1 MEDDN
6 NQEIDYTEPNCLVI
20 LLFSSIFIIIYL
32 IYFIP
37 TFLYIVNNC
46 RKNKICVYWID
57 YSLLIVSGI
66 VFIMVYIINITTTNK
81 NKIIDLKKLS
91 SDEMTLSI
99 LVFLILMCITV
110 INDLFFDA
118 IIAGR
123 LSYIMNKIKKV
134 EETDF
139 FLLADKLKEIKVVNI
154 LKFKVTFPYFLFIFI
169 VDIIYIVFVILL
181 YKDLS
186 GRMLG
191 EFNLHN
197 FVNYMVR
204 FYHFAILILLLL
216 SIVIMNFTKKS
227 LLKKHYYSSNR
238 VAQRLYNVYFNQ
250 IIYFTDVISFKLVSD
265 LIMNIPALF
274 FLSQL
279 KFTTISLII
288 SELAIFSYIFLGGSE
303 YLIIDKDSKAAKMSK
318 IIKKIFC
325 LDKIDYHL
333 GEKDQS
339 HTIDQFKFN
348 YTLDEQKIFKSANTT
363 FVHDIEINTYHLDE
377 NDDLNFIDEKLDID
391 ETGENN
397 FIDKSK
403 KIEFKT
409 VTEFYLIQKLMMLY
423 YEKNKKV
430 YELNIDNNEFNNLSL
445 SYSYKN
451 KKKINKIINEQD
463 KNNYKLSIEELSRK
477 SIINGK
483 KINSFFKFSNNSIF
497 YSITEKELYEEF
509 KSSFNIKNEK
519 YNFKI
524 ENLFAS
530 DLFELFPFY
539 QMNINSIINSLEP
552 SRNLKIFN
560 KFVNRNKRKK
570 IKVKKD
576 RFSVRST
583 YGNNEEKTIDE
594 DADDDEIYEN
604 NLYYTTD
611 LYLMYEIYDEDE
623 FNFEKLKNIIIE
635 YDKYL
640 LSVVKNMKFSFLPL
654 ILGIFNIEIFNCK
667 KFIILYRN
675 PLYFT
680 NFNIYNRWM
689 NLFLTEETEQIKAST
704 LFNDII
710 EMNEDDIKNN
720 LQFGEGDFDE
730 IKEIF
735 ESDLFFIM
743 KLNNVFPII
752 HLFIGEESNDKDNN
766 NKIEKN
772 RNQII
777 ENSLMYESASS
788 SKNIFDALDKD
799 SSISFV
805 DNNNINE
812 NNSLFEKEY
821 CYLNANNI
829 KTIKFYF
836 TNLFRTNSKYN
847 KIKAIKYNEFMLNKI
862 FKYLSK
868 NILFNE
874 ENKTDE

>member
-1 MEDDN
+1 MENDN
-6 NQEIDYTEPNCLVI
+6 DINKINFKEANCASI
-20 LLFSSIFIIIYL
+20 LIFSSIFIIIYL
-32 IYFIP
+32 IYLIP
-37 TFLYIVNNC
+37 TLLYIFNNI
-46 RKNKICVYWID
+46 RNNKICVYWID
-57 YSLLIVSGI
+57 YTLLIISGI
-66 VFIMVYIINITTTNK
+66 VFIMLYIFNITLNGGT
-81 NKIIDLKKLS
+81 KINSLKDLS
-91 SDEMTLSI
+91 SNEMTLS
-99 LVFLILMCITV
+99 LFVFLILMCITLV
-110 INDLFFDA
+110 NDLFFDS

-169 VDIIYIVFVILL
+169 VDIIYIVFIILL
-181 YKDLS
+181 YKDLKRENF
-186 GRMLG
+186 GN
-191 EFNLHN
+191 FNLHK
-197 FVNYMVR
+197 FVDYAVR
-204 FYHFAILILLLL
+204 WYHCSILVLLLL
-216 SIVIMNFTKKS
+216 SILIMNITKKS

-303 YLIIDKDSKAAKMSK
+303 YLIIDKNSKAGEMSK
-318 IIKKIFC
+318 FIKTIFC
-325 LDKIDYHL
+325 LKKIDYHL

-339 HTIDQFKFN
+339 YTVDQFKFN
-348 YTLDEQKIFKSANTT
+348 YTLDEKKIFKSANTT
-363 FVHDIEINTYHLDE
+363 FVHNIEINTSDLDE
-377 NDDLNFIDEKLDID
+377 NDDINFIGEKLELD

-397 FIDKSK
+397 YVDKSK

-430 YELNIDNNEFNNLSL
+430 YEINIDNNEFNNLSLSL

-451 KKKINKIINEQD
+451 KKKINKIVNEQD
-463 KNNYKLSIEELSRK
+463 KNNYILNIEELNRK
-477 SIINGK
+477 SILNSK
-483 KINSFFKFSNNSIF
+483 KINSFFKFSNNTIF

-509 KSSFNIKNEK
+509 KSNSNLKNEK
-519 YNFKI
+519 FDFKI

-552 SRNLKIFN
+552 SRNLRVFN
-560 KFVNRNKRKK
+560 KFANRNKRKRV
-570 IKVKKD
+570 KVKKE
-576 RFSVRST
+576 RFSVRSN
-583 YGNNEEKTIDE
+583 YGNNYEEKDE
-594 DADDDEIYEN
+594 EEDDDIYEN

-680 NFNIYNRWM
+680 NFNVYNRWM

-704 LFNDII
+704 LFNDIVEI
-710 EMNEDDIKNN
+710 NEEDIKNN
-720 LQFGEGDFDE
+720 LQFGEVDFDE

-766 NKIEKN
+766 NKIERN

-788 SKNIFDALDKD
+788 KNIFDDLDKD
-799 SSISFV
+799 TSISYV

-812 NNSLFEKEY
+812 NSLFEKEY

-836 TNLFRTNSKYN
+836 TNLFRDNSRYN

-868 NILFNE
+868 NTLFNE
-874 ENKTDE
+874 ESKTEE

>member
-99 LVFLILMCITV
+99 FVFLILMCITV

-191 EFNLHN
+191 ELNLHN

-274 FLSQL
+274 FLSQF
-279 KFTTISLII
+279 KFTTISFII

-710 EMNEDDIKNN
+710 EINEEDIKNN

-766 NKIEKN
+766 NKIDKN

-862 FKYLSK
+862 IKYLSK

>member
-46 RKNKICVYWID
+46 RINKICVYWID

-710 EMNEDDIKNN
+710 EINEEDIKNN

-862 FKYLSK
+862 IKYLSK

>member
-99 LVFLILMCITV
+99 FVFLILMCITV

-191 EFNLHN
+191 ELNLHN

-710 EMNEDDIKNN
+710 EINEEDIKNN

-862 FKYLSK
+862 IKYLSK

>member
-46 RKNKICVYWID
+46 RINKICVYWID

-318 IIKKIFC
+318 IIKFIFC

-710 EMNEDDIKNN
+710 EINEEDIKNN

-862 FKYLSK
+862 IKYLSK

>member
-66 VFIMVYIINITTTNK
+66 VFIMVYIINITTINK

-99 LVFLILMCITV
+99 FVFLILMCITV

-191 EFNLHN
+191 ELNLHN

>member
-99 LVFLILMCITV
+99 LVFLILICITV